1 MGCATVPPKN
11 AFLHT
16 FLYYYKKIKKTKN
29 VFIFSVFFVFE
40 NFLYRQNK
48 GGTSGTF
55 SKHPINKGEKR
66 NPFSFFKVA
75 QRCYTSQ
82 KGDTSKKGDIT

>member
-29 VFIFSVFFVFE
+29 VFIFSVFS
-40 NFLYRQNK
+40 FLKIFYIGK
-48 GGTSGTF
+48 
-55 SKHPINKGEKR
+55 I
-66 NPFSFFKVA
+66 KVA
-75 QRCYTSQ
+75 QVAHFPNTP
-82 KGDTSKKGDIT
+82 